1 MGKENMPKHD
11 NALHN
16 VHLRK
21 HWQKWVRCNF
31 NQAGRKQRRLNTRK
45 AKAQAVFPRP
55 IKSLRP
61 QVRGCTRRYNR
72 LTRSGKG
79 FTLAELAAAKIS
91 HKFAKTVGISVDH
104 RRTNKS
110 TEGKATNVERLKAYK
125 ERMVLLPRHKD
136 QPKKCAKGHIA
147 DATNDQVANV
157 AQTVNLRDV
166 MPIKQDVKR
175 LQGMKITKDMQSFK
189 AHRTIRQEWSN
200 MKNDGK
206 RRANIP
212 VEED

>member
-1 MGKENMPKHD
+1 MPKHN

-45 AKAQAVFPRP
+45 AKAVAVFPRP

-61 QVRGCTRRYNR
+61 VVRGCTRRYNR

-79 FTLAELAAAKIS
+79 FTLAELAQAKIS

-110 TEGKATNVERLKAYK
+110 VEGKAANVERLKAYK

-136 QPKKCAKGHIA
+136 CPKKATRGAIA
-147 DATNDQVANV
+147 DATNEQVANV
-157 AQTVNLRDV
+157 VQMTDIHEV
-166 MPIKQDVKR
+166 MPIKQDGKR
-175 LQGMKITKDMQSFK
+175 LQGMKITKEMQAFK
-189 AHRTIRQEWSN
+189 AHKAIRQEWSN

-206 RRANIP
+206 RRAKIVP
-212 VEED
+212 EED